1 MMLHQIRGL
10 RTRRDADR
18 LAALWSSAEDDRRLW
33 VDGWRDATRMLLRGE
48 VLDDDTFLELCRFD
62 LFSRLRVEF
71 RSPEISEEIEENF
84 LKSAA

>member
-10 RTRRDADR
+10 RTRREADR
-18 LAALWSSAEDDRRLW
+18 LAALWATATDDRRLW
-33 VDGWRDATRMLLRGE
+33 VDGWREATRMLLRGE
-48 VLDDDTFLELCRFD
+48 VQDDDTFLELCRFD

-71 RSPEISEEIEENF
+71 RSPEEIEENF